1 MLTEF
6 LNTLETAKPL
16 DLLDF
21 IHGFD
26 AFPDK
31 VPPLV
36 KAGILLH
43 VEIFFILNKHMENR
57 KIFVNQ

>member
-21 IHGFD
+21 VHGFD

-36 KAGILLH
+36 KAGIVLH
-43 VEIFFILNKHMENR
+43 VEIFPFLNKRTENR
-57 KIFVNQ
+57 KIFVIQ